1 MTAATAKAAKKPTAA
16 QSAALKVIAAGG
28 VRVRSMG
35 VKYGTSIGGPAGA
48 IASCTFDTL
57 IRNKWAVRD
66 HSSQNNW
73 GYDVVL
79 TDLGRSL
86 LPSGQAGKAAPAVAK
101 PVAEEGDFEPEP
113 EPEAEKGLCEPVA
126 APRKAA
132 EFEDFEVEVEEGDF
146 EPESEVDLY

>member
-1 MTAATAKAAKKPTAA
+1 MTATTAKAAKKPTAA

-35 VKYGTSIGGPAGA
+35 VKYGTSIGGPAGT
-48 IASCTFDTL
+48 IASCTFDAL
-57 IRNKWAVRD
+57 IRNKWAARD
-66 HSSQNNW
+66 YSSQNNW

-86 LPSGQAGKAAPAVAK
+86 LPSGQAVKAAPAVAK
-101 PVAEEGDFEPEP
+101 PVAEEGDFK
-113 EPEAEKGLCEPVA
+113 PEAEKGLCEPVA